1 MIAQNELTNENLKTH
16 SFLNDMFKDP
26 FFPDFLV
33 EKCKSILLDLC
44 ENIEATRPNSLDE
57 LYELTHASTERLND
71 LEEEFNEHGSEI
83 ETAARE
89 CLTLDI
95 ETIAKAYGY
104 KDADLEE
111 LVATREW

>member
-1 MIAQNELTNENLKTH
+1 MITQNELTNESLKTY
-16 SFLNDMFKDP
+16 SFLNEMFKDP

-44 ENIEATRPNSLDE
+44 IDIETSKPKSLDE

-71 LEEEFNEHGSEI
+71 LEEEFYEHESEI

-95 ETIAKAYGY
+95 EAIAKAYGY

-111 LVATREW
+111 LVAPREW

>member
-1 MIAQNELTNENLKTH
+1 MITQTELSNNTLKTY
-16 SFLNDMFKDP
+16 SFLSEMFRDP

-44 ENIEATRPNSLDE
+44 KDIENNRPNSLDE

-71 LEEEFNEHGSEI
+71 LEEEFGEHESEI

-95 ETIAKAYGY
+95 EAIAKAYGY
-104 KDADLEE
+104 NDADLEE
-111 LVATREW
+111 LVAPREW

>member
-1 MIAQNELTNENLKTH
+1 MITQTKLSNNTLKEY
-16 SFLNDMFKDP
+16 SFLSEMFRDP

-33 EKCKSILLDLC
+33 EKCKCILLDLC
-44 ENIEATRPNSLDE
+44 KSIEENKPESLDE

-71 LEEEFNEHGSEI
+71 LEEEFNEHDSEI

-89 CLTLDI
+89 CLSLDI

-104 KDADLEE
+104 TDADLEE
-111 LVATREW
+111 LVAPREW